1 MLNGKHALITG
12 AAAGIGLAMAKA
24 LAERGMKVVGADRN
38 DETPARLARAHAELA
53 SASTSLGSTGS
64 LTGVVCDVT
73 SEADVEKA
81 VTLAASQSAG
91 EAKLDLLI
99 CNAGIFPLGAYIDKL
114 TDADWERTLAINLTG
129 SMRVMRKAIPL
140 LRKGSEAQIIVIGSR
155 NVAAPGPGAAAYSA
169 SKAALVQ
176 LARVAALELAPEGI
190 RVNILHPDAVFDTEL
205 WTPEA
210 LKRSA
215 DRYGI
220 TVEEYQRRNLMK
232 TKIVSADIAE
242 AVCALAGSA
251 FRKTTG
257 AQIPIDGGND
267 RVI

>member
-1 MLNGKHALITG
+1 MLGKHALITG
-12 AAAGIGLAMAKA
+12 SAAGIGLAMAKA
-24 LAERGMKVVGADRN
+24 LAQRGMKVVGADRN
-38 DETPARLARAHAELA
+38 AETPLRLAKENTEAQGRE
-53 SASTSLGSTGS
+53 GGWQGQ

-73 SEADVEKA
+73 SESDVEQA
-81 VTLAASQSAG
+81 VQLAANQGGG
-91 EAKLDLLI
+91 EPRLDLLI
-99 CNAGIFPLGAYIDKL
+99 CNAGIFPLGATIDKL
-114 TDADWERTLAINLTG
+114 ADADWERSIAINLTG
-129 SMRVMRKAIPL
+129 SMRVMRKAIPF
-140 LRKGSEAQIIVIGSR
+140 LRKGTESQIIVIGSR

-190 RVNILHPDAVFDTEL
+190 RVNIVHPDAVFDTEL

-215 DRYGI
+215 DRYGM

-232 TKIVSADIAE
+232 TKILSSDVAE
-242 AVCALAGSA
+242 TICALASSA
-251 FRKTTG
+251 FLKTTG
-257 AQIPIDGGND
+257 AQIPLDGGND

>member
-1 MLNGKHALITG
+1 
-12 AAAGIGLAMAKA
+12 MAKA

-38 DETPARLARAHAELA
+38 AETPARLAKEQLDAQARAEGLSGA
-53 SASTSLGSTGS
+53 

-73 SEADVEKA
+73 SEADVDQA
-81 VTLAASQSAG
+81 VNLAANQSGA
-91 EAKLDLLI
+91 EPHLDLLI

-114 TDADWERTLAINLTG
+114 SDADWERSLAINLTG

-140 LRKGSEAQIIVIGSR
+140 LRKGKDAQIIVIGSR

-190 RVNILHPDAVFDTEL
+190 RVNIVHPDAVFDTDL

-215 DRYGI
+215 DRYGM

-232 TKIVSADIAE
+232 TKILSSDVAE
-242 AVCALAGSA
+242 TICALAGSA
-251 FRKTTG
+251 FLKTTG
-257 AQIPIDGGND
+257 AQIPLDGGND

>member
-1 MLNGKHALITG
+1 MLGRHALITG
-12 AAAGIGLAMAKA
+12 SAAGIGLAMAKA
-24 LAERGMKVVGADRN
+24 LASRGMKVVGADRN
-38 DETPARLARAHAELA
+38 AETPARLAQEQAEAALRAEGL
-53 SASTSLGSTGS
+53 SGS
-64 LTGVVCDVT
+64 LIGIVCDVT
-73 SEADVEKA
+73 SESDVEKA
-81 VTLAASQSAG
+81 VSVASTQSSG
-91 EAKLDLLI
+91 EARLDLLI

-114 TDADWERTLAINLTG
+114 SDADWERTLAINLTG

-140 LRKGSEAQIIVIGSR
+140 LRKGTNAQIIVIGSR

-190 RVNILHPDAVFDTEL
+190 RVNIIHPDAVFDTEL

-215 DRYGI
+215 DRYGMS
-220 TVEEYQRRNLMK
+220 VEDYQRRNLMK
-232 TKIVSADIAE
+232 TRIVSHDVAE
-242 AVCALAGSA
+242 AVCALAGNA
-251 FRKTTG
+251 FLKTTG
-257 AQIPIDGGND
+257 AQIPLDGGND